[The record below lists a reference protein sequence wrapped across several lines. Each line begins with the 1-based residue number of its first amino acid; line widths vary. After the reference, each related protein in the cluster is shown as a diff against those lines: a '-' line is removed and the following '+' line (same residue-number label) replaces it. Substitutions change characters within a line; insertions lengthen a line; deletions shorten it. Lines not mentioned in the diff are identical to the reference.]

1 MWSIYSVAPR
11 VFPFC
16 LPSIKNRCHFHSR
29 KTIIYHFLENSH
41 EWQLLAAKFSKHW
54 EIFFF
59 ILTKF
64 LIIHACLCAS
74 YVCATCNCSLLLHRN
89 THWCGATLPRR
100 LPFPYLAHRTGETE
114 KEQGKITT
122 TVTGEKKRKKI
133 RIWARMLEK
142 LDYIQWLAW
151 MFMNF
156 PSLFL

>member
-54 EIFFF
+54 EIFFSF
-59 ILTKF
+59 SQNF
-64 LIIHACLCAS
+64 LSYIHAC
-74 YVCATCNCSLLLHRN
+74 VHHMFVLLAIVACCYIEIRTDVVPHCPVNFPFLILHTAQGRQRKN
-89 THWCGATLPRR
+89 KGKLQRQW
-100 LPFPYLAHRTGETE
+100 
-114 KEQGKITT
+114 QGKRK
-122 TVTGEKKRKKI
+122 EKKI